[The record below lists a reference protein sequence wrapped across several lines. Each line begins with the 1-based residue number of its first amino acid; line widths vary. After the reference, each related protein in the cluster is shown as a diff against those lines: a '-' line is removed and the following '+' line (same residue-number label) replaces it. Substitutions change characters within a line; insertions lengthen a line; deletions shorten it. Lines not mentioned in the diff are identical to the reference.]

1 MLAVLLLGLALIRFR
16 FDLAVPFGWTLAPPP
31 GTPYPVTAALPSL
44 LLILG
49 LGLPVWWLA
58 HRPGL
63 SAGRAWLAV
72 ALLGLLS
79 AGLMQTSEAGL
90 GRRGWVVNSVASTC
104 SSISNGYFVAAREID
119 DVGWF
124 LAGYHELQRG
134 DTGKLGTHPPGAVL
148 VYWLALRA
156 YRLPGAEGVSTWLI
170 RKCAGGTADVRLEI
184 AAYPN
189 VPPSLTTQDMP
200 AALWCALFVSLL
212 AATGVAPTYLLG
224 AADGDR
230 RVGVLAAALLAV
242 MPNVVLYRLS
252 LDGLLMALGAW
263 SLVGLV
269 QAVRDARGWLWALA
283 SGVALGLAGFVSLGA
298 APIAGLGLAYL
309 LLTLRAG
316 ELSPTRAAGLLLW
329 LVAGVLLVLG
339 AATLA
344 GLATWTVV
352 RQALELHRHGGGGI
366 GHREYL
372 PWLLFNLL
380 DYAAFVGLP
389 VCLIA
394 GEGIVRGGLASTAG
408 RLGWALV
415 AVLLLLDLS
424 GTVRAETER
433 LWLFMNPLLAASAA
447 AAAVGRADRLWP
459 LAAQPLQ
466 VLLMNLALPPL
477 VRPY

>member
-1 MLAVLLLGLALIRFR
+1 MLLLGLALIRFR
-16 FDLAVPFGWTLAPPP
+16 LDLAVPFGWTLAPPP
-31 GTPYPVTAALPSL
+31 GAPYPATAALPSL

-58 HRPGL
+58 RRPGL
-63 SAGRAWLAV
+63 GAGRAWLAV

-104 SSISNGYFVAAREID
+104 SSISNGYFVAALEVD

-124 LAGYHELQRG
+124 LAGYDELQRR
-134 DTGKLGTHPPGAVL
+134 DTGKLSTHPPGAVM

-156 YRLPGAEGVSTWLI
+156 YRLPGAQAVSTWLI

-200 AALWCALFVSLL
+200 AALWSALFISLL
-212 AATGVAPTYLLG
+212 AATAVVPTYLLG

-230 RVGVLAAALLAV
+230 RAGVLAAALLAL

-269 QAVRDARGWLWALA
+269 WAARDARRGWLWALA
-283 SGVALGLAGFVSLGA
+283 AGVALGLAGFVSLGA
-298 APIAGLGLAYL
+298 APMAGLGLAYL
-309 LLTLRAG
+309 LLTLRSG
-316 ELSPTRAAGLLLW
+316 ELSPARAAGLLLC
-329 LVAGVLLVLG
+329 LAAGALLVLG
-339 AATLA
+339 AAALG
-344 GLATWTVV
+344 GLAVWTVF

-366 GHREYL
+366 GYREYL
-372 PWLLFNLL
+372 PWLLFNLV

-394 GEGIVRGGLASTAG
+394 GDGIARGGLASTAG
-408 RLGWALV
+408 RLGWALA

-459 LAAQPLQ
+459 LATQPLQ
-466 VLLMNLALPPL
+466 VLLLILALPPL